1 MSMTDP
7 IADLLT
13 RIRNACM
20 AKHRTVDVP
29 SSKMKTGILNVL
41 KKEGYI
47 KGFLAVEDALH
58 PTTRIYLNFYKQ
70 DPVLKHL
77 KRISKPGWRRYIKA
91 DEIPRIRG
99 GIGISIISTPDG
111 IMTGREARNKN
122 VGGEFI
128 AEIW

>member
-1 MSMTDP
+1 
-7 IADLLT
+7 
-13 RIRNACM
+13 M

-29 SSKMKTGILNVL
+29 SSKMKTGILEVL
-41 KKEGYI
+41 KKEGYV
-47 KGFLAVEDALH
+47 KGFLAVEDAVH
-58 PTTRIYLNFYKQ
+58 PTTRIYINFYKQ
-70 DPVLKHL
+70 DPVLQHL
-77 KRISKPGWRRYIKA
+77 KRISKPGWRKYIKA

-111 IMTGREARNKN
+111 VMTGREARNKN